1 MSVVFNSIVA
11 DGSTR
16 WRALFFFFFFFFFS
30 WGCVWPSLRRELA
43 RNIFVENVI
52 SVTTRELYQIIHKKK
67 VRKKGYCS
75 GNIIICLQQAES
87 PAAGGGER
95 ERGKGAYGVKTNR
108 DEERGNVL
116 WWVGENFAKKNEN
129 FENFISG
136 IDNKGFRFFFY
147 FGLCVWPFSSQ
158 RLTKQERTRP
168 SFAKFTSGVLP
179 PRKKIGKVTSPYWK
193 LIRTHFFTCLS
204 IFSLSRSRPPIV
216 KFSLHGALFY

>member
-30 WGCVWPSLRRELA
+30 WGCLWPPLRRELA

-75 GNIIICLQQAES
+75 GNIIICLRQAES
-87 PAAGGGER
+87 PA
-95 ERGKGAYGVKTNR
+95 AYGVKTNR
-108 DEERGNVL
+108 DEERECVVMGRRKFWKIL
-116 WWVGENFAKKNEN
+116 RKFWKFYLG
-129 FENFISG
+129 
-136 IDNKGFRFFFY
+136 DRQQGFRFFFY

-204 IFSLSRSRPPIV
+204 TFSLSRSRPPIV